1 MNLLLQELREDN
13 TMLSDAKNKVEEQF
27 ETNSKRMETIMD
39 ELVQSQIQLEEISTV
54 C

>member
-1 MNLLLQELREDN
+1 
-13 TMLSDAKNKVEEQF
+13 MLSDAKNKVEEQF